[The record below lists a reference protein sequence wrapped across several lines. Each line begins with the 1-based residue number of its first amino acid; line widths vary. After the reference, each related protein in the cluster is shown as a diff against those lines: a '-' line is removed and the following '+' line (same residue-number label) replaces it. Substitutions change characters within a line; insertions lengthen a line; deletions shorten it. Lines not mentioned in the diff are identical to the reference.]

1 MKKLVLGS
9 IVFGLTMM
17 LVHGTVFA
25 GKDLNGN
32 GFPSGRHYNLNIIG
46 VPMDKEVPD
55 MTGSNRHTIFVPLES
70 GDDIGRQVKIKYVT
84 DPADPDNFRVV
95 DGNATDD
102 NEAIVQVPYEYC
114 LDYGTGCYEMLS
126 YDVYARALGKPG
138 LDTGAV
144 VTAECEYMLDV
155 VDPGGTEGLACED
168 TLLMGSFEARRP
180 GKKPITENI
189 TDIFRATGCLD
200 MSDPDLDPDGVG
212 VCNTGDL
219 EFRNLWI
226 FNIEELESY
235 MWDYDNN
242 GLKLLQVRFYET
254 VSGYIGYVQ

>member
-9 IVFGLTMM
+9 IVFGLAMM
-17 LVHGTVFA
+17 LAYGTVFA

-32 GFPSGRHYNLNIIG
+32 GFPSGRHFNLNIIG
-46 VPMDKEVPD
+46 VPHDKDVPD
-55 MTGSNRHTIFVPLES
+55 MKGSNRHTIFVPLES
-70 GDDIGRQVKIKYVT
+70 GEDVGRKVKIKYVV

-102 NEAIVQVPYEYC
+102 NEAIIQVPYEYC
-114 LDYGTGCYEMLS
+114 LDYDAGCYEMLS

-138 LDTGAV
+138 PFVGAI

-155 VDPGGTEGLACED
+155 VDPDGSEDLTCED
-168 TLLMGSFEARRP
+168 TLLMGSFDVRRP

-189 TDIFRATGCLD
+189 TEIFRATGCLD
-200 MSDPDLDPDGVG
+200 MSDPLLDPEGVG
-212 VCNTGDL
+212 ICEEGDL
-219 EFRNLWI
+219 EFRDLWI
-226 FNIEELESY
+226 FNIEELDSY